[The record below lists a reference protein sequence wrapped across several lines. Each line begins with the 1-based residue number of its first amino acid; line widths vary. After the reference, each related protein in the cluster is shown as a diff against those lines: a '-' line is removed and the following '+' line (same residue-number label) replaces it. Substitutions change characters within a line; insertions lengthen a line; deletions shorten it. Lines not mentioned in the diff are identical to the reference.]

1 MKYVFFIHCEK
12 KHFTFM
18 GIRVG
23 QGVLGLGVRE
33 IYPGEVNLRKVL
45 KDKHSYRGK
54 FVTWN

>member
-1 MKYVFFIHCEK
+1 MYFLYTVRK

-33 IYPGEVNLRKVL
+33 IYPGEVNLR
-45 KDKHSYRGK
+45 
-54 FVTWN
+54 